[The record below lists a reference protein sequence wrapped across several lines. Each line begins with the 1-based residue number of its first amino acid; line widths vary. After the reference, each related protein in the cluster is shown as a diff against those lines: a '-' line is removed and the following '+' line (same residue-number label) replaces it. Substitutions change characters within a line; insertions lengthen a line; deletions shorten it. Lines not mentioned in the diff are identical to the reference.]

1 MHELEDIDP
10 EQIVCNPRRRK
21 IDAALKKNVGLARR
35 KRSDA
40 DAPRK
45 AVKEGKKRD
54 APRKAAEEGEN
65 LDALK
70 KSVEEGMKRDAPGKL
85 GKVLMEIASID
96 GEIAERNFGR
106 RKSPHAC
113 RQER

>member
-21 IDAALKKNVGLARR
+21 IDAALKKNFGLARR

-40 DAPRK
+40 
-45 AVKEGKKRD
+45 D

-85 GKVLMEIASID
+85 GKVLMEIAPFD

-113 RQER
+113 RRER